1 MEHEKRY
8 FVLIGTMIAQI
19 GLGTLYTWSMFN
31 KPLGHLHHWS
41 IEQVA
46 LSFSITSFALAVSTL
61 FSGKLQEL
69 FGAKKV
75 VAFCGIVLGI
85 GLIMAARM
93 DSLDAL
99 YIFAGVVV
107 GAADGIAYMLTLTNC
122 IQWFPDKKGLIAGL
136 SIGCYGVGSLIFKYI
151 NSYFLK
157 SFGVKSAF
165 LYWGIC
171 AFALVFI
178 GSLLLKDAKVD
189 IKSEMSNSKK
199 SIREYNRAELFK
211 SPQAYLL
218 FIAFLASCLGGLYV
232 IGVAKNVGT
241 QLAHLNAANA
251 GTAIVI
257 VAIFNTVGRFVLGS
271 LSDKMSRTKV
281 SAIAFAIIAVS
292 SSIVLFVQ
300 LNFIWFLISV
310 GGIAFAFGGNLTIF
324 PTIVGEYFGLK
335 NSSKNYGIIYQ
346 GFGIGGLLGG
356 VIARMMDGL
365 RPTFYLVLA
374 MSIIAFI
381 IMLLIKVPK
390 EKTQIANMRQK

>member
-1 MEHEKRY
+1 MNNEKRSL
-8 FVLIGTMIAQI
+8 VLIGTMIAQI

-31 KPLGHLHHWS
+31 KPIGQLHHWS

-61 FSGKLQEL
+61 FSGKLQEM
-69 FGAKKV
+69 FGVKRV

-99 YIFAGVVV
+99 YIFAGVIV

-151 NSYFLK
+151 NAYFLK

-171 AFALVFI
+171 AFVLVFI
-178 GSLLLKDAKVD
+178 GALLLRDAKVD
-189 IKSEMSNSKK
+189 VENEVTNLKGF
-199 SIREYNRAELFK
+199 IREYKRTELFK

-232 IGVAKNVGT
+232 IGVAKNVGM
-241 QLAHLNAANA
+241 QLAHLSAVNA
-251 GTAIVI
+251 GSAIVI
-257 VAIFNTVGRFVLGS
+257 VAIFNTIGRFILGG

-292 SSIVLFVQ
+292 ASIVLFIP
-300 LNFIWFLISV
+300 LNFAWFLVSI

-324 PTIVGEYFGLK
+324 PTVVGEYFGLK

-356 VIARMMDGL
+356 VIARVMDGL
-365 RPTFYLVLA
+365 RPTFYLVLI
-374 MSIIAFI
+374 MSVIDFI
-381 IMLLIKVPK
+381 IMILIKAPQ
-390 EKTQIANMRQK
+390 EKAVTIK